1 MEAPRP
7 KAGASRKGNV
17 FVKVP
22 LPAIRK
28 GHFPATRSGSAA
40 HPFVVKQLSA
50 ILTARIICARHY
62 DGMPAHVTGKS
73 AGCPALP
80 ACR

>member
-22 LPAIRK
+22 LPASRK

-40 HPFVVKQLSA
+40 DPFLVEQLSA
-50 ILTARIICARHY
+50 
-62 DGMPAHVTGKS
+62 MPNS
-73 AGCPALP
+73 ENNL
-80 ACR
+80 

>member
-7 KAGASRKGNV
+7 KAGASRKGNI

-22 LPAIRK
+22 LPAGRK

-40 HPFVVKQLSA
+40 DPFIVKLADPQ
-50 ILTARIICARHY
+50 
-62 DGMPAHVTGKS
+62 G
-73 AGCPALP
+73 
-80 ACR
+80 